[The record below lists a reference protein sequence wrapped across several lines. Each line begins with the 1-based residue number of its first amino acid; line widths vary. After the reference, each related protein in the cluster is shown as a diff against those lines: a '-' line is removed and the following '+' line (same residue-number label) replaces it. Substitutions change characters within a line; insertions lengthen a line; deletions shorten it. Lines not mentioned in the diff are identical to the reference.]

1 MIDVA
6 FTCKRFVILY
16 EFHIQFMSVSFLC
29 SCGLPVTTS
38 LLFLGIDSSPTPTS
52 ILPRNDSALY
62 SSAYDLPF
70 VVYEEVVQKLL
81 QISSRFFADFQRFL
95 HLNVSDFSAEACAS
109 KENSGP
115 CEICGFHS
123 LINGNETCLI
133 FTIGSC
139 DEEVKR

>member
-1 MIDVA
+1 MQTLRNSIRISHPIHVRL
-6 FTCKRFVILY
+6 T
-16 EFHIQFMSVSFLC
+16 SLC

-52 ILPRNDSALY
+52 ILPRDDSALY
-62 SSAYDLPF
+62 LPAYELPF
-70 VVYEEVVQKLL
+70 HLFDEVVQKLL
-81 QISSRFFADFQRFL
+81 QISLLNFTDFQRFL

-115 CEICGFHS
+115 CVIFGFHS
-123 LINGNETCLI
+123 FINGNETCSI
-133 FTIGSC
+133 YTIGSC